1 MPVNDAL
8 VSKPSGYIPGL
19 DGIRAISIL
28 LVMIGHFG
36 FGWIVPGGLGVT
48 VFFFVSGF
56 LITTLL
62 LKERQ
67 KYGTI
72 SLKNFYARRFLR
84 LSPELL
90 LLVVFGC
97 TIGLIYA
104 YVNVGSIIAAFTY
117 TTNYYVLYTGAF
129 TDISA
134 RWPHLWSLA
143 VEEHFYLSFPLMVL
157 LFGRRARVLALLLI
171 GVCIAALLWRIW
183 IVVDG
188 APFGL
193 GGKDHLYTYCAT
205 DTRIDSIAFG
215 CLTATL
221 FNGWNATARSA
232 KMSWAAIV
240 GAGVL
245 MLVSLLYRDPMFRE
259 TFRYSIQGI
268 SLMMFFYG
276 LFGCGGA
283 PVIRLLEFGPMRQ
296 MGVLSYGAYLWHLE
310 FLFIFIKVT
319 GHGIHD
325 AGLAAKLVMIPLGF
339 ALTFLAA
346 NISYRVTA
354 PVRRIRSRFHERPR
368 TAPAAAE

>member
-19 DGIRAISIL
+19 DGIRAVSIL
-28 LVMIGHFG
+28 LVMVGHFG

-62 LKERQ
+62 LKERG

-72 SLKNFYARRFLR
+72 SLPNFYARRFLR

-90 LLVVFGC
+90 LLIAFGS
-97 TIGLIYA
+97 TVGLIYA
-104 YVNVGSIIAAFTY
+104 YVSKGSIVAALTY
-117 TTNYYVLYTGAF
+117 TTNYYLLYTEAF
-129 TDISA
+129 TDASA

-143 VEEHFYLSFPLMVL
+143 VEEHFYLTFPLMVL
-157 LFGRRARVLALLLI
+157 LFARRTRVLASLLAGI
-171 GVCIAALLWRIW
+171 CVAALLWRIW

-193 GGKDHLYTYCAT
+193 GGVDHLYTYCAT
-205 DTRIDSIAFG
+205 DARIDSIAFG

-221 FNGWNATARSA
+221 FYGWNTTARSTKA
-232 KMSWAAIV
+232 SGAAIL
-240 GAGVL
+240 GAGFL
-245 MLVSLLYRDPMFRE
+245 MLVSLLYRDLMFRE
-259 TFRYSIQGI
+259 TFRYSLQGM
-268 SLMMFFYG
+268 SLMLFFYG
-276 LFGCGGA
+276 LFGYGGG
-283 PVIRLLEFGPMRQ
+283 PVIKLLELAPMRQ

-310 FLFIFIKVT
+310 FLAMFTKVT

-325 AGLAAKLVMIPLGF
+325 ADLTTKLAMIPIGF

-368 TAPAAAE
+368 TVPAAAE